1 MSEEPKKTHYE
12 LSVGAIAVLSEI
24 LPTPQWY
31 KDDPKQGVLIG
42 RAFAASEALP
52 DVPPRPTPEKD
63 ETKDSFETRADV
75 WANPIMEFEWTE
87 KQKDAVKKC
96 VAHYLKQG
104 AFSVTKHTVALLTLL
119 GLDDE

>member
-1 MSEEPKKTHYE
+1 MSDAPASTTYN
-12 LSVGAIAVLSEI
+12 LSTGAIAVLSEI

-52 DVPPRPTPEKD
+52 DTPPRPKPEQD
-63 ETKDSFETRADV
+63 ESKEAFEKRIEAWAD
-75 WANPIMEFEWTE
+75 PILMFDWTE
-87 KQKDAVKKC
+87 KQKDAVRTC
-96 VAHYLKQG
+96 VRYYLKQG
-104 AFSVTKHTVALLTLL
+104 AFSVTTHTVQLLKLL